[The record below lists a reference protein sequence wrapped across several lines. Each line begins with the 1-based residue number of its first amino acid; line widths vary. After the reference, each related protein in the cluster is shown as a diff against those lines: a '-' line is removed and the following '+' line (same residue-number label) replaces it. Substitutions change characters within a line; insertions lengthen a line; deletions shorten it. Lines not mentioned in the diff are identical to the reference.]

1 MKSGDILHVTWSTPS
16 LVIHSGAALRN
27 EASLL
32 QSGTRDAFTIA
43 VPAPSLKIDSN
54 LVRQSRQSNWAHR
67 YRWVTSGSAA
77 FAAATPRGTI
87 SAPSDAPEDPA
98 GSISIPATASL
109 PKLPKPEK
117 IELAIDSLS
126 NYELIKPIPVLIE
139 SLGDKVFLAEA
150 PDLNLSTTGS
160 SVGAAF
166 LLLKEQITATYE
178 GHRSKKG
185 LDAERTRQLAALDQH
200 IGKPRRHWF

>member
-16 LVIHSGAALRN
+16 LVIHSGSPLRN
-27 EASLL
+27 EASVL
-32 QSGTRDAFTIA
+32 QSGTREAFRMTA
-43 VPAPSLKIDSN
+43 PAPSLEIDSN
-54 LVRQSRQSNWAHR
+54 LICPLRQSNRAHR
-67 YRWVTSGSAA
+67 YRWVTSGSSV
-77 FAAATPRGTI
+77 FSGATPKGTI
-87 SAPSDAPEDPA
+87 SALSEIPGDRSGNTPR
-98 GSISIPATASL
+98 PATA
-109 PKLPKPEK
+109 PPAKLPKAEK
-117 IELAIDSLS
+117 IGLAIDSLS

-166 LLLKEQITATYE
+166 LLLKEQIIATDE